1 MKFST
6 KDQDNDHGHHV
17 SNCAER
23 CKGAWWY
30 NDFNA
35 SNLNGCTSVVPKPLK
50 LKYTGLLS
58 EAIAT
63 H

>member
-6 KDQDNDHGHHV
+6 KDQDNDNGHHV
-17 SNCAER
+17 SNCAEH

-35 SNLNGCTSVVPKPLK
+35 SNLNGL
-50 LKYTGLLS
+50 YLS
-58 EAIAT
+58 GPEAP
-63 H
+63 

>member
-30 NDFNA
+30 SDFNA
-35 SNLNGCTSVVPKPLK
+35 SNLNGL
-50 LKYTGLLS
+50 YLS
-58 EAIAT
+58 GPEAP
-63 H
+63 